1 MKRLGLSQVTTI
13 VTCLI
18 VFSTL
23 SLGQGTRGTI
33 TGVVKDATGAV
44 VPGADIVI
52 VEKGSGVETKSLST
66 DAGVYRAPYL
76 PPGQYRVSASKSGFK
91 TAVRDNVDVLV
102 TQTVTLDFN
111 LETGEISEQ
120 ITVSSEA
127 PLLESSSPE
136 IGNNLTQREFQ
147 TLPIIVGDGTR
158 QLQSFVFRSL
168 PGTTGG
174 EFEGT
179 INGGQAYSHEIL
191 IEGIT
196 IGRMDLNGG
205 SNNEFTPTLDAVSEM
220 KLQTGAL
227 SSQYGNT
234 QTGLTNFGLKSGT
247 NEFHGTAF
255 WFHRNKSL
263 NANSWSNNR
272 IGAKK
277 SPFLDNNGGFT
288 VGGPIRKDKTHFF
301 FSYEVDRFND
311 QTIAGFD
318 SLPLPSYKAGDFSRL
333 LNPAFT
339 DDARSG
345 TVVGTDALGRNVV
358 FGQIYDPSTARQLAG
373 GTWVRDPFVGNIIPQ
388 NRFSRVSQNVLKH
401 DLPNPAQDL
410 FRNNNS
416 RVGAGQP
423 ILTIDNIGIKID
435 HVLVRVTRF
444 PARIRRMT
452 AAV

>member
-1 MKRLGLSQVTTI
+1 MLL
-13 VTCLI
+13 
-18 VFSTL
+18 
-23 SLGQGTRGTI
+23 
-33 TGVVKDATGAV
+33 
-44 VPGADIVI
+44 
-52 VEKGSGVETKSLST
+52 
-66 DAGVYRAPYL
+66 
-76 PPGQYRVSASKSGFK
+76 
-91 TAVRDNVDVLV
+91 

-136 IGNNLTQREFQ
+136 IGNNLTQKEFQ

-168 PGTTGG
+168 PGTQGG

-191 IEGIT
+191 IEGIS

-227 SSQYGNT
+227 SSQFGNT
-234 QTGLTNFGLKSGT
+234 QTGLANFGLKSGT
-247 NEFHGTAF
+247 NDFHGTAF

-288 VGGPIRKDKTHFF
+288 VGGPIRKRQDT
-301 FSYEVDRFND
+301 
-311 QTIAGFD
+311 
-318 SLPLPSYKAGDFSRL
+318 L
-333 LNPAFT
+333 L
-339 DDARSG
+339 
-345 TVVGTDALGRNVV
+345 L
-358 FGQIYDPSTARQLAG
+358 
-373 GTWVRDPFVGNIIPQ
+373 FV
-388 NRFSRVSQNVLKH
+388 
-401 DLPNPAQDL
+401 
-410 FRNNNS
+410 
-416 RVGAGQP
+416 
-423 ILTIDNIGIKID
+423 
-435 HVLVRVTRF
+435 
-444 PARIRRMT
+444 
-452 AAV
+452 